1 VLLGEALSLAAALR
15 AYERCRGTIAPAF
28 PGVRPPAAA
37 GRAARAINLL
47 LLGVDDLVAGEA
59 EAAEVG
65 MIALVHVQADRK
77 GVHVVSIPHATVISV
92 VGHGDRP
99 IGTTLALG
107 GVPVMVQCV
116 EQLFE
121 VRVNHV
127 AVVPL
132 SGIAVL
138 TDALGGVAVD
148 NGSAFTSEGVDFPSG
163 ALRLDGDRA
172 VAFVRRGA
180 AAGARIDAEHAYL
193 RGVIAVLLRAGGGR
207 RPPLEKRLLQ
217 AITSQLVPHLQ
228 VDPGFDGAA
237 VARLAVSLHGLR
249 GGDVHLARLPVRS
262 EASADGR
269 VLLVC
274 RDGLAALRQ
283 HLRADT
289 LDEEVPGGADGCA

>member
-1 VLLGEALSLAAALR
+1 
-15 AYERCRGTIAPAF
+15 
-28 PGVRPPAAA
+28 
-37 GRAARAINLL
+37 
-47 LLGVDDLVAGEA
+47 
-59 EAAEVG
+59 
-65 MIALVHVQADRK
+65 
-77 GVHVVSIPHATVISV
+77 
-92 VGHGDRP
+92 
-99 IGTTLALG
+99 
-107 GVPVMVQCV
+107 V

-121 VRVNHV
+121 VRVDHV
-127 AVVPL
+127 AVVPP

-172 VAFVRRGA
+172 VAFVRRGGA

-207 RPPLEKRLLQ
+207 RPPLEKGLLQ
-217 AITSQLVPHLQ
+217 AITSQLVPRLQ

-262 EASADGR
+262 EASAHGR